1 MLITLNNTRF
11 KNFIEILEQHEINKA
26 ISGSEVITINP
37 FGYTYEIRLEEETVT
52 IKSRSRNIEAFFNKI
67 HKVAEIRNREYPGGK
82 IFSLKDII
90 EKEFD
95 VKLEEV

>member
-1 MLITLNNTRF
+1 M
-11 KNFIEILEQHEINKA
+11 
-26 ISGSEVITINP
+26 
-37 FGYTYEIRLEEETVT
+37 EEETVT
-52 IKSRSRNIEAFFNKI
+52 IKSKSRNIEAFFNKI
-67 HKVAEIRNREYPGGK
+67 YKVAKIKNREYSGGN